1 MDKSVTPTDSDLQKT
16 LDQSHLLWK
25 EVRDK
30 VLEKY
35 PAGKEEW
42 NFPGKKYGWSFR
54 IKDRKRAIIYLLP
67 RERSF
72 MVAFVFGQK
81 AFDAVQE
88 SNVSDSI
95 KSELASARIYAE
107 GRGIRIPVS
116 DRNSLEDIF
125 SLLEIKLA
133 Y

>member
-1 MDKSVTPTDSDLQKT
+1 MEFSAFMDKSVTPTDSDLQKT

-30 VLEKY
+30 VLEK
-35 PAGKEEW
+35 
-42 NFPGKKYGWSFR
+42 
-54 IKDRKRAIIYLLP
+54 
-67 RERSF
+67 
-72 MVAFVFGQK
+72 
-81 AFDAVQE
+81 
-88 SNVSDSI
+88 
-95 KSELASARIYAE
+95 KSELASARVYAE